1 MLFRSIFSCPPYF
14 DLEVYSDDPED
25 LSNMDWNVFKDEY
38 KKIIQRTVSHLK
50 ENRFA
55 CFVVGDIRDEKGF
68 YRNFTGYTIEC
79 FQEAGAALYNEIVLI
94 NVAGSLP
101 IRVGR
106 QFSSSR
112 KVGKCHQNVYVF
124 FKGDPKTIKTY
135 FSEIEVSDLNI

>member
-1 MLFRSIFSCPPYF
+1 
-14 DLEVYSDDPED
+14 

-112 KVGKCHQNVYVF
+112 KVGKCHQSFRFEHLTIELNVSSWLGHEV
-124 FKGDPKTIKTY
+124 KVKENTI
-135 FSEIEVSDLNI
+135 SN